1 MALNVSTST
10 DEIEPVPK
18 VSSQL
23 QTVLVSPYISPV
35 ATVNANLDGVSL
47 RHGVQPTAR
56 RRRCWVRGR
65 ARSLN
70 SAAWSFETRPSVF
83 SMESLQSEDDTLS
96 TRLSF
101 GSTQQPIDE
110 DAEKIVQEL
119 KLLRDRSRFDHM
131 GPPPPQEEEVI
142 DRPTIKNFKARLRHI
157 FTFGCFRGKEL
168 VRY

>member
-1 MALNVSTST
+1 MALNVSIST
-10 DEIEPVPK
+10 DEIEPIPK
-18 VSSQL
+18 VSSQR
-23 QTVLVSPYISPV
+23 QTVIVLPNISSV
-35 ATVNANLDGVSL
+35 TTGTANVDGISL
-47 RHGVQPTAR
+47 GQRARSTTR

-83 SMESLQSEDDTLS
+83 SMESLHSDDDSLS
-96 TRLSF
+96 SRLSF
-101 GSTQQPIDE
+101 GSTQQTIDE

-119 KLLRDRSRFDHM
+119 KLLRDRSRFDHI
-131 GPPPPQEEEVI
+131 GPPQQEIEVI